1 MEKIK
6 EKERPAYGEW
16 GKFCFVHAPAWV
28 WGIAF
33 LCCAAEI
40 FVSYLVEYRLYQ
52 GVLGAGTIPFAVF
65 LIIFLVITWYRS
77 EIEPPKPTPLD
88 KKRNRLHLALFILCI
103 PFGIYLIFLGL
114 RERWSFVPAF
124 QIIFLFPA
132 LLLPPKITKRLKA
145 VHMLIFIYCLLLAGT
160 FAGVLAAGYIS
171 QPRAVNLLQEQGYE
185 NIVFQKVQKGKYLSD
200 DMPDNAFLPEDMET
214 SVYLFSAE
222 KDRELWAAA
231 VSPVRGVIIGE
242 TPAPEGSEI
251 RHWLDPQ
258 TLDLFYERWD
268 GEIVT
273 YEMKLE

>member
-1 MEKIK
+1 VEKIK

-77 EIEPPKPTPLD
+77 EMKPPKPLD
-88 KKRNRLHLALFILCI
+88 KTENRLNRVLYFLYI
-103 PFGIYLIFLGL
+103 PLGIYLVFLGL

-124 QIIFLFPA
+124 QIIFLYPT
-132 LLLPPKITKRLKA
+132 LLLPPKITNRLKA

-171 QPRAVNLLQEQGYE
+171 QPRAVKLLQEQGYE
-185 NIVFQKVQKGKYLSD
+185 NIVFQEVQKGEYLAD
-200 DMPDNAFLPEDMET
+200 DMPDNDFLPEDMET

-222 KDRELWAAA
+222 KGGEPWAAA

>member
-77 EIEPPKPTPLD
+77 EMKPPKPLD
-88 KKRNRLHLALFILCI
+88 KTENRLNRVLYFLYI
-103 PFGIYLIFLGL
+103 PLGIYLVFLGL

-124 QIIFLFPA
+124 QIIFLYPT
-132 LLLPPKITKRLKA
+132 LLLPPKITNRLKA
-145 VHMLIFIYCLLLAGT
+145 VHMLIFIYCLILAGT

-171 QPRAVNLLQEQGYE
+171 QPRAVKLLQEQGYE
-185 NIVFQKVQKGKYLSD
+185 NIVFQEVQKGEYLAD

-222 KDRELWAAA
+222 KDGELWAAA

-251 RHWLDPQ
+251 EFWL
-258 TLDLFYERWD
+258 R
-268 GEIVT
+268 
-273 YEMKLE
+273 MH

>member
-6 EKERPAYGEW
+6 EKERPAYAEW

-28 WGIAF
+28 WGIAL

-52 GVLGAGTIPFAVF
+52 GVLKTGTIQWAVF

-88 KKRNRLHLALFILCI
+88 KKRNQLHLALFILCI
-103 PFGIYLIFLGL
+103 PFGIYLIFFGL

-145 VHMLIFIYCLLLAGT
+145 VHMLIFTCCLLLAGT

-171 QPRAVNLLQEQGYE
+171 QPRAVKLLQEQGYE
-185 NIVFQKVQKGKYLSD
+185 NIVFQEVQKGEYLAD
-200 DMPDNAFLPEDMET
+200 DMPDNDFLPEDMET

-242 TPAPEGSEI
+242 THAPEGSEI

-258 TLDLFYERWD
+258 ALDLFYKRWD

>member
-6 EKERPAYGEW
+6 EKECPAYAEW
-16 GKFCFVHAPAWV
+16 GKFYFVHAPAWV

-77 EIEPPKPTPLD
+77 EMKPPKPLD
-88 KKRNRLHLALFILCI
+88 KTENRLNRVLYFLYI
-103 PFGIYLIFLGL
+103 PLGIYLIFLGL

-124 QIIFLFPA
+124 QIIFLYPT
-132 LLLPPKITKRLKA
+132 LLLPPKITNRLKA
-145 VHMLIFIYCLLLAGT
+145 VHMLIFIYCLILAGT

-185 NIVFQKVQKGKYLSD
+185 NIVFQEVQKGEYLAD
-200 DMPDNAFLPEDMET
+200 DMPDNDFLPEDMET

-222 KDRELWAAA
+222 KGGEPWAAA

>member
-6 EKERPAYGEW
+6 EKECPAYAEW
-16 GKFCFVHAPAWV
+16 GKFYFVHAPSWV

-52 GVLGAGTIPFAVF
+52 GVLKTGTIPFAVF

-77 EIEPPKPTPLD
+77 EMKPPKPLD
-88 KKRNRLHLALFILCI
+88 KTENRLNRVLYFLYI
-103 PFGIYLIFLGL
+103 PLGIYLIFLGL

-124 QIIFLFPA
+124 QIIFLYPT
-132 LLLPPKITKRLKA
+132 LLLPPKITNRLKA
-145 VHMLIFIYCLLLAGT
+145 VHMLIFIYCLILAGT

-171 QPRAVNLLQEQGYE
+171 QPRAVKLLQEQGYE
-185 NIVFQKVQKGKYLSD
+185 NIVFQEVQKGEYLAD
-200 DMPDNAFLPEDMET
+200 DMPDNDFLPEDMET

-222 KDRELWAAA
+222 KDGELWAAA

>member
-1 MEKIK
+1 VEKIK
-6 EKERPAYGEW
+6 EKECPAYAEW
-16 GKFCFVHAPAWV
+16 GKFYFVHAPSWV

-52 GVLGAGTIPFAVF
+52 GVLKTGTIPFAVF

-77 EIEPPKPTPLD
+77 EMKPPKPLD
-88 KKRNRLHLALFILCI
+88 KTENRLNRVLYFLYI
-103 PFGIYLIFLGL
+103 PLGIYLIFLGL

-124 QIIFLFPA
+124 QIIFLYPT
-132 LLLPPKITKRLKA
+132 LLLPPKITNRLKA
-145 VHMLIFIYCLLLAGT
+145 VHMLIFIYCLILAGT

-171 QPRAVNLLQEQGYE
+171 QPRAVKLLQEQGYE
-185 NIVFQKVQKGKYLSD
+185 NIVFQEVQKGEYLAD
-200 DMPDNAFLPEDMET
+200 DMPDNDFLPEDMET

-222 KDRELWAAA
+222 KDGELWAAA